1 MFNVQPKLGG
11 VERLLP
17 LLLIK
22 SGCTWTHLGN
32 LLTIPQRT
40 DSALKTTAY
49 IYKYLNPNPNS
60 FNTSTHTSRNRNN
73 SLIPPKGAD
82 PLEIHQLF
90 STVGSKISQLFVSNQ
105 VLENI
110 LDLKLAIIL
119 IAVSLIISSL
129 ALLILVL
136 SHHRLKKSLMLLKS
150 NFSPTLPK

>member
-1 MFNVQPKLGG
+1 
-11 VERLLP
+11 
-17 LLLIK
+17 
-22 SGCTWTHLGN
+22 
-32 LLTIPQRT
+32 
-40 DSALKTTAY
+40 
-49 IYKYLNPNPNS
+49 
-60 FNTSTHTSRNRNN
+60 
-73 SLIPPKGAD
+73 
-82 PLEIHQLF
+82 LEIHQLF